1 MDREGPADPD
11 ASVDLDDPD
20 DLDDADGTE
29 DHVGRQRRD
38 DGAVS
43 VPVGQGTAQLVP
55 DPDRPG
61 SVTVLVEGTPQS
73 HVDLADP
80 THLAFE
86 YVRRLGHVVDALAP
100 AGEPVDALHL
110 GGGALTLARYVAATR
125 PGSRQRAFELDAALV
140 ELVRRELPLER
151 TARVRVGIVDARAGL
166 ASVAPAS
173 ADLVVLDVFAGA
185 RTPGHLTTVEV
196 VELGARALRPGGV
209 WAANVGD
216 GPPLAFARSY
226 AATVRA
232 VLPQVAVLAEPAVL
246 RGRRF
251 GNLVVVGSAAP
262 LPLPALTRACAG
274 DPVPGR
280 VVDGAELDRFTA
292 GAPVLRDAAPQ
303 DSPPPPEGLFSRGR
317 GR

>member
-1 MDREGPADPD
+1 M
-11 ASVDLDDPD
+11 
-20 DLDDADGTE
+20 
-29 DHVGRQRRD
+29 GRQRRD
-38 DGAVS
+38 GAQT
-43 VPVGQGTAQLVP
+43 VPVGQGTAELVP

-61 SVTVLVEGTPQS
+61 SVTVLVDGTPQS

-86 YVRRLGHVVDALAP
+86 YVRRLGHVVDALEP
-100 AGEPVDALHL
+100 AGAPVDALHL

-125 PGSRQRAFELDAALV
+125 PGSRQRAFELDGQLV

-151 TARVRVGIVDARAGL
+151 AARIRVGVVDARAGL
-166 ASVAPAS
+166 VSVPPDS
-173 ADLVVLDVFAGA
+173 ADLIVLDVFAGA

-196 VELGARALRPGGV
+196 VALGARALRAGGV
-209 WAANVGD
+209 WAANIGD
-216 GPPLAFARSY
+216 GPPLAFARAY

-232 VLPQVAVLAEPAVL
+232 VLPHVAVLAEPAVL

-274 DPVPGR
+274 DPLPGR
-280 VVDGAELDRFTA
+280 VVDGAEVERFVA
-292 GAPVLRDAAPQ
+292 GAHVLRDDAPQ
-303 DSPPPPEGLFSRGR
+303 ESPAPPEGLFSRAR
-317 GR
+317 QRR